1 MAEDDSSVALVAL
14 ALQIEEPQ
22 LTEKMAD
29 YLSSAEGLAA
39 LCAFITLDG
48 ATIELPS
55 SEADAPADDA
65 SDGDA
70 APPDLALVRSF
81 RAARLLAGGDDGR
94 ESLLPRVERHA
105 ALVARA
111 LFGVFA
117 ADARGCARHAVYVLD
132 RLFRVYPDG
141 VYDGLLGEEGD
152 GPPKALVNMVDY
164 LGHASVARFFVELVA
179 GNRPGAEDD
188 DAFAAPR
195 EQPSAQTRWRFVSAL
210 SSLRLLAL
218 LAARAAEDGE
228 PTTPL
233 PEARHAGSAPRFG
246 GDGAAPR
253 LFGEVLDVVVD
264 DDAGEVLLQ
273 ALAHCG
279 VEATLAAVVADRSAT
294 YARRL
299 DCASALALACAAGRD
314 RAAEASGELVS
325 SAPLAGSD
333 GDGVGDS
340 PRPIPRG
347 DASDSDDDAAIPVA
361 IDDAGDDDAELLEAS
376 GVELALDEPTSPPP
390 PSAEQRRASRSAPT
404 RRAFHARLLA
414 SGALDAACAA
424 ALDVNEAHA
433 IELAVKHPGRQA
445 GPPFTLLRLRL
456 LEIAR
461 SCFRESGAPAVDAP
475 SERFWAALC
484 GWFFDAFPENA
495 QFHRL
500 FFALVSTALR
510 CRGASKAHERLLA
523 TCDLPGRLVAALE
536 RRGSRFPH
544 VLGLCDVLRL
554 HAATLPPSAYARA
567 FLRSHG
573 AWSASE
579 AARLDFAREANA
591 TRPRGPPDID
601 ADAALLADLNLTLEN
616 PLVVDEREADAA
628 GEDVDLRVDLGSPY
642 AALLGFEDEA
652 PWSS

>member
-55 SEADAPADDA
+55 SEPDAPADDA

-81 RAARLLAGGDDGR
+81 RGAAWRAAATR
-94 ESLLPRVERHA
+94 EPAARVERHA

-117 ADARGCARHAVYVLD
+117 ADARAARAT
-132 RLFRVYPDG
+132 PSTCWT
-141 VYDGLLGEEGD
+141 
-152 GPPKALVNMVDY
+152 
-164 LGHASVARFFVELVA
+164 AS
-179 GNRPGAEDD
+179 
-188 DAFAAPR
+188 
-195 EQPSAQTRWRFVSAL
+195 SASTPASD
-210 SSLRLLAL
+210 
-218 LAARAAEDGE
+218 AARAAEDGE

-233 PEARHAGSAPRFG
+233 PEARHAAPRRAS
-246 GDGAAPR
+246 AATAR
-253 LFGEVLDVVVD
+253 RRGSSGEVLGVVVD

-279 VEATLAAVVADRSAT
+279 VEAKLAAVVADRSAT
-294 YARRL
+294 YGGGWTARRRSWR
-299 DCASALALACAAGRD
+299 ARWRD

-325 SAPLAGSD
+325 SAPLAGATATAWATRRGPSRAAT
-333 GDGVGDS
+333 
-340 PRPIPRG
+340 RPTATTTRR
-347 DASDSDDDAAIPVA
+347 SVA
-361 IDDAGDDDAELLEAS
+361 RRRGDDDAELLEAS

-404 RRAFHARLLA
+404 RAFRG
-414 SGALDAACAA
+414 SWRRRVGRRVAA

-445 GPPFTLLRLRL
+445 GLPFTLLRLRL
-456 LEIAR
+456 LEMRGRA
-461 SCFRESGAPAVDAP
+461 SGKRRAGRRAP
-475 SERFWAALC
+475 ERFWAALC

-510 CRGASKAHERLLA
+510 CRGAAKRTAAPRELRPA
-523 TCDLPGRLVAALE
+523 GRLAAALE
-536 RRGSRFPH
+536 RRGPPH

-554 HAATLPPSAYARA
+554 HAATLPPAAYARA
-567 FLRSHG
+567 FLGSHG

-616 PLVVDEREADAA
+616 PLVVDEPRPTRGQASTSR
-628 GEDVDLRVDLGSPY
+628 GPGSPY
-642 AALLGFEDEA
+642 ALLGFEDEA